1 MDTNLNPIKEILG
14 ELFSLLE
21 SLETQSLAIMQFV
34 RDKGIAT
41 DEALKPY
48 LEQAGNASSVK
59 WRAARVRMEYL
70 LSPIEKPKDKEKQP
84 EEKAEKSE
92 EKQPEKQSDKQSG
105 EHSAAKDQNESP
117 KGNREPAKKE
127 SSKKEDDNAG
137 NQADAATADGP
148 KKSSTGQDANRK

>member
-1 MDTNLNPIKEILG
+1 MDTNVNPIKEILG

-34 RDKGIAT
+34 KDKGIAT
-41 DEALKPY
+41 DDALKPY

-84 EEKAEKSE
+84 EAQAEKHE
-92 EKQPEKQSDKQSG
+92 EKQPDKQSEKQSEKPADEKS
-105 EHSAAKDQNESP
+105 QNESP
-117 KGNREPAKKE
+117 KANKEPAKKE
-127 SSKKEDDNAG
+127 DNNAG
-137 NQADAATADGP
+137 NSADAASADGP
-148 KKSSTGQDANRK
+148 KKSSTGQDSNRK